1 MKKIHHLF
9 DTLPKPLKNKYII
22 TILIFVI
29 WILFIDTYDIMS
41 QLNMDRQVQQLQ
53 EQKEYYQKEIFKD
66 STALQKLT
74 NDKKEQE
81 RFARE
86 KFLMK
91 KNNEDIFIVRKKGHA
106 NE

>member
-9 DTLPKPLKNKYII
+9 DTLPKPLKNKYIV
-22 TILIFVI
+22 TIIIFII

-41 QLNMDRQVQQLQ
+41 QLNMNRQVQQLQ
-53 EQKEYYQKEIFKD
+53 GQKEYYQKEIFKD
-66 STALQKLT
+66 STALHKLT

-91 KNNEDIFIVRKKGHA
+91 KKDEDIFIIRK
-106 NE
+106 N

>member
-1 MKKIHHLF
+1 MKKINHLF
-9 DTLPKPLKNKYII
+9 DTLPKPLKNKYIV
-22 TILIFVI
+22 TIIIFII

-41 QLNMDRQVQQLQ
+41 QLNMNRQVQQLQ
-53 EQKEYYQKEIFKD
+53 GQKEYYQKEIFKD
-66 STALQKLT
+66 STALHKLT

-91 KNNEDIFIVRKKGHA
+91 KKDEDIFIIRKKHA